1 MVLHPIKLGLASWV
15 RVPPEVQTLEQ
26 STGMGVYKN
35 KDSIQTRVE
44 VNVSCNNPDGSE
56 RRVFF
61 KKNNFFFDFLKK
73 TNYFCIHVL

>member
-1 MVLHPIKLGLASWV
+1 
-15 RVPPEVQTLEQ
+15 
-26 STGMGVYKN
+26 MGVYKN